1 MYIDIKDLLAGIY
14 EMLCSPCLANQ
25 LTIMTV
31 SVCNIAET
39 VMNIRSTFAKC
50 VCILFLNCVGPWGER
65 EVVKIIVL
73 LQTVARCL

>member
-1 MYIDIKDLLAGIY
+1 
-14 EMLCSPCLANQ
+14 MLCSPCLANQ

-50 VCILFLNCVGPWGER
+50 VCIFFFKLCQSLGK
-65 EVVKIIVL
+65 KISG
-73 LQTVARCL
+73 